1 MFARARAVAHI
12 AGRVS
17 VAVGPRGFPSSSPAA
32 AVAVGVKRHLS
43 LTPRAYAA
51 EAQSIGAESFAGS
64 VAEHAKREDLPCDT
78 DVPVPAKHPGLAV
91 QEKGSLHFLKNPVYS
106 RADLDA
112 VAITH
117 RRPASMRDSLALSS
131 VGFMRSTFDRLTGYP
146 HLTTAKSWLNRIVF
160 LETVAGVPGMVGG
173 MLRHMKSLR
182 GMRTDNQWIHT
193 LLQEAENE
201 RMHLLTFIK
210 LRQPGIFFRLAV
222 LVTQGIVFNAF
233 LFFYLVNPRL
243 CHSFVGYLEEE
254 AVRTYTHCLDEIDQP
269 GSAIHLWNKTPAP
282 EIAIEYWKLANTAT
296 MRDVIEVVRADEA
309 CHRHVNH
316 TFSNMD
322 EEDLNP
328 FSPMGGKKELC
339 IGKDEVKEEWKKRSH
354 S

>member
-1 MFARARAVAHI
+1 MASRASSLAGQTGQLRLARQ
-12 AGRVS
+12 
-17 VAVGPRGFPSSSPAA
+17 FP
-32 AVAVGVKRHLS
+32 VGVAASAGHLRR
-43 LTPRAYAA
+43 LPATPRAYAA
-51 EAQSIGAESFAGS
+51 EAQTISSPTTEDFAGS
-64 VAEHAKREDLPCDT
+64 VAEHAKRDDLPSDK
-78 DVPVPAKHPGLAV
+78 DMPLPAKHPGLAMH
-91 QEKGSLHFLKNPVYS
+91 EKGALHFLKNPVYT

-117 RRPASMRDSLALSS
+117 RPPVGARDSMALTG
-131 VGFMRSTFDRLTGYP
+131 VGFMRSSFDRITGYP
-146 HLTTAKSWLNRIVF
+146 HLTSAKSWLNRMVF

-201 RMHLLTFIK
+201 RMHLMTFIK
-210 LRQPGIFFRLAV
+210 LRQPGILMRMAV
-222 LVTQGIVFNAF
+222 LITQGIVFNSF
-233 LFFYLVNPRL
+233 LFFYLISPKL

-254 AVRTYTHCLDEIDQP
+254 AVRTYTHCLDEIDTP
-269 GSAIHLWNKTPAP
+269 GSAVYSWNKTPAP
-282 EIAIEYWKLANTAT
+282 EIAIQYWKLAPNAT

-328 FSPMGGKKELC
+328 FSPMGGKGELG
-339 IGKDEVKEEWKKRSH
+339 IGADEKKEEWKRRR
-354 S
+354 